1 MFPTAEVRWFWQGD
15 APDAAL
21 TWLRAQDGEDLSEE
35 TRTDH
40 YLRIDATDTLGV
52 KLREGHIELKQR
64 TAPPHPRRLTDQA
77 HGLTE
82 RWTKWSFG
90 LAREH
95 PVLRQLVAS
104 QAWLGVSKRR
114 WLKEYQITPGG
125 GMSPRPAD
133 GNPAGVCGLE
143 ITQVTISNAAPT
155 RWWTLGLEASGD
167 EAMLIETLHRTA
179 AVLLA
184 VPFPA
189 AMTTENSYSYP
200 QWLRLLLRK
209 S

>member
-1 MFPTAEVRWFWQGD
+1 VFPTAEVRWFWPGD

-21 TWLRAQDGEDLSEE
+21 TWLRAQNGDIPAEE

-64 TAPPHPRRLTDQA
+64 TEAPRPKHLTDHA
-77 HGLTE
+77 HGLIE
-82 RWTKWSFG
+82 RWVKWSFG
-90 LAREH
+90 LARER
-95 PVLRQLVAS
+95 PVLRRLVAS
-104 QAWLGVSKRR
+104 QAWVGVKKRR
-114 WLKEYQITPGG
+114 WLKEYRVTPSGSL
-125 GMSPRPAD
+125 SPHRAD

-143 ITQVTISNAAPT
+143 ITQVTVSNAASP

-167 EAMLIETLHRTA
+167 ADTLTETLHRTA
-179 AVLLA
+179 EVLLA

-200 QWLRLLLRK
+200 QWLRLL
-209 S
+209 